1 MNRSTQ
7 MRLPS
12 AGARRHVLPRA
23 LFAALCT
30 MTAGQALAEAPAA
43 EAAAAAAD
51 AEVTTLD
58 GVNVTGERGYTVEK
72 TTAGTRMNLSLREIP
87 QSVTVITRDRMDDQN
102 LQSITDVLN
111 NVTGISVAQS
121 DSERLEFYARGFYI
135 DNYQFDGIP
144 AYMEQAWSYGDSALD
159 VALYDRVEVVRGATG
174 LLTGSGNPSAS
185 INLVRKHALSR
196 EFTGT
201 VSVGGGDF
209 NKTRSVADVTVPLS
223 PGGNVRARVIG
234 VYQDGES
241 DMDRYNLRKK
251 IGSAIIDADLT
262 DSTLLSVGYEYQK
275 KESDDV
281 TWGGFPLFFSDG
293 TRTNYDRSFNPAADW
308 TFWDTRL
315 QRTFASLQQGFDNGW
330 TLKANVSHEKTEA
343 ANHLFY
349 PFYTIFG
356 FDRATGGG
364 VVPYSGNY
372 LTERKADGADVYAEG
387 PFQLF
392 GREHHL
398 VAGASYNRR
407 EFTNNGTFD
416 FPAPLDTYFGWNG
429 AYPEPNWSPRTV
441 QSTGTIKQKAAYVA
455 GRFSLADP
463 LTLLVGARYTDWQI
477 DGRNLDSATQQLV
490 PFSDT
495 QTEVTPYA
503 GLVYDI
509 NDVWSTYVSY
519 TEIFNPQTL
528 RDANG
533 GYLDPLTGKGY
544 EAGVKA
550 AWFDDKLNASLAVFR
565 IEQDNLGVA
574 TGGFVPGSSESAYEA
589 ANGVVSEGFDFEI
602 SGRVTAGWNTTFGAS
617 HYTARDDSG
626 TSINTQLPRTTLK
639 LFNSYTPQ
647 GAWSDLTVGGGV
659 NWQNRSYYV
668 DPVYGAFQ
676 QSAYAL
682 VSAFARYRLSP
693 QFSVQLNVDNLLD
706 KRYYAQFNGG
716 YGAWGASRN
725 GMLTFNYTF

>member
-1 MNRSTQ
+1 MIRSTEL
-7 MRLPS
+7 RLAS

-23 LFAALCT
+23 LFAALCA
-30 MTAGQALAEAPAA
+30 MAAGQALAETPAA
-43 EAAAAAAD
+43 GD

-58 GVNVTGERGYTVEK
+58 RLIVQGEQAKGYTVEK
-72 TTAGTRMNLSLREIP
+72 TTAGTRMDLSLREIP

-196 EFTGT
+196 DFTGT

-223 PGGNVRARVIG
+223 PEGTVRARVIG

-241 DMDRYNLRKK
+241 DMDRYGLRKK

-275 KESDDV
+275 KESNDV
-281 TWGGFPLFFSDG
+281 TWGGFPLFYSDG
-293 TRTNYDRSFNPAADW
+293 TRTSYDRSFNPAADW

-315 QRTFASLQQGFDNGW
+315 QRTFASLQQSFDNGW
-330 TLKANVSHEKTEA
+330 TLKANLSHEKTEA

-392 GREHHL
+392 GREHQL

-407 EFTNNGTFD
+407 EYVNNGTFD
-416 FPAPLDTYFGWNG
+416 FPAPLDSYLGWTG
-429 AYPEPNWSPRTV
+429 AYPEPNWSPRLV
-441 QSTGTIKQKAAYVA
+441 QSDGTIKQKAAYVA
-455 GRFSLADP
+455 ARFSLADS
-463 LTLLVGARYTDWQI
+463 LKLLVGARYTDWQI

-490 PFSDT
+490 PFSDS

-550 AWFDDKLNASLAVFR
+550 AWFDDRLNASLAVFR

-574 TGGFVPGSSESAYEA
+574 TGGFVPGSSDFAYEA
-589 ANGVVSEGFDFEI
+589 ANGVVSEGFDFEV
-602 SGRVTAGWNTTFGAS
+602 SGRVTESWNTTFGAS

-626 TSINTQLPRTTLK
+626 TSINTHLPRTTLK

-693 QFSVQLNVDNLLD
+693 QFSVQLNIDNLLD

>member
-1 MNRSTQ
+1 MIRSTEL
-7 MRLPS
+7 RLAS
-12 AGARRHVLPRA
+12 VGARRHVLPRA
-23 LFAALCT
+23 LVAALCT
-30 MTAGQALAEAPAA
+30 MAAGQVLAETPV
-43 EAAAAAAD
+43 AAAD

-58 GVNVTGERGYTVEK
+58 RLIVQGEQAKGYTVEK

-121 DSERLEFYARGFYI
+121 DSERLEFFARGFYI

-159 VALYDRVEVVRGATG
+159 VALYDRIEVVRGATG

-196 EFTGT
+196 DFTGT

-223 PGGNVRARVIG
+223 PEGTVRARVIG

-241 DMDRYNLRKK
+241 DMDRYSMRKK

-275 KESDDV
+275 KESNDV
-281 TWGGFPLFFSDG
+281 TWGGFPLFYSDG

-315 QRTFASLQQGFDNGW
+315 QRTFASLQQSFDNGW
-330 TLKANVSHEKTEA
+330 NLKANVSHEKTEA

-372 LTERKADGADVYAEG
+372 QTERKADGADVYAEG

-392 GREHHL
+392 GREHQL

-407 EFTNNGTFD
+407 EYVNNGTFD
-416 FPAPLDTYFGWNG
+416 FPAPLDSYFGWTG

-441 QSTGTIKQKAAYVA
+441 QSDGTIKQKAAYVA
-455 GRFSLADP
+455 ARFSLADP

-477 DGRNLDSATQQLV
+477 DGRNFDSTTQGLV

-533 GYLDPLTGKGY
+533 GYLDPLSGKGY

-602 SGRVTAGWNTTFGAS
+602 SGRVTESWNTTFGAS
-617 HYTARDDSG
+617 HYTARDDNG
-626 TSINTQLPRTTLK
+626 TSINTHLPRTTIK

-647 GAWSDLTVGGGV
+647 GVWSDLTVGGGV

-668 DPVYGAFQ
+668 DPVYGTFQ

-706 KRYYAQFNGG
+706 KRYYSQFNGG

>member
-43 EAAAAAAD
+43 EAAAAD

-668 DPVYGAFQ
+668 DQVYGAFQ

>member
-43 EAAAAAAD
+43 EAAAD

-565 IEQDNLGVA
+565 IEQDNLGVD

>member
-1 MNRSTQ
+1 M
-7 MRLPS
+7 
-12 AGARRHVLPRA
+12 
-23 LFAALCT
+23 
-30 MTAGQALAEAPAA
+30 
-43 EAAAAAAD
+43 
-51 AEVTTLD
+51 
-58 GVNVTGERGYTVEK
+58 
-72 TTAGTRMNLSLREIP
+72 
-87 QSVTVITRDRMDDQN
+87 
-102 LQSITDVLN
+102 
-111 NVTGISVAQS
+111 
-121 DSERLEFYARGFYI
+121 
-135 DNYQFDGIP
+135 
-144 AYMEQAWSYGDSALD
+144 
-159 VALYDRVEVVRGATG
+159 
-174 LLTGSGNPSAS
+174 
-185 INLVRKHALSR
+185 
-196 EFTGT
+196 
-201 VSVGGGDF
+201 
-209 NKTRSVADVTVPLS
+209 
-223 PGGNVRARVIG
+223 IG

-293 TRTNYDRSFNPAADW
+293 TRTNYNRSFNPAADW

-477 DGRNLDSATQQLV
+477 DGGNFDAAQGLV

-693 QFSVQLNVDNLLD
+693 QFSVQLNIDNLLD

>member
-12 AGARRHVLPRA
+12 VGAGRHVLPRA

-43 EAAAAAAD
+43 EAAAAD

>member
-12 AGARRHVLPRA
+12 VGARRHVLPRA

-43 EAAAAAAD
+43 EAAAD

-241 DMDRYNLRKK
+241 DVDRYNLRKK

-565 IEQDNLGVA
+565 IEQDNLGVD

>member
-1 MNRSTQ
+1 M
-7 MRLPS
+7 
-12 AGARRHVLPRA
+12 
-23 LFAALCT
+23 
-30 MTAGQALAEAPAA
+30 
-43 EAAAAAAD
+43 
-51 AEVTTLD
+51 
-58 GVNVTGERGYTVEK
+58 
-72 TTAGTRMNLSLREIP
+72 
-87 QSVTVITRDRMDDQN
+87 
-102 LQSITDVLN
+102 
-111 NVTGISVAQS
+111 
-121 DSERLEFYARGFYI
+121 
-135 DNYQFDGIP
+135 
-144 AYMEQAWSYGDSALD
+144 
-159 VALYDRVEVVRGATG
+159 
-174 LLTGSGNPSAS
+174 
-185 INLVRKHALSR
+185 
-196 EFTGT
+196 
-201 VSVGGGDF
+201 
-209 NKTRSVADVTVPLS
+209 
-223 PGGNVRARVIG
+223 
-234 VYQDGES
+234 
-241 DMDRYNLRKK
+241 
-251 IGSAIIDADLT
+251 
-262 DSTLLSVGYEYQK
+262 
-275 KESDDV
+275 
-281 TWGGFPLFFSDG
+281 
-293 TRTNYDRSFNPAADW
+293 
-308 TFWDTRL
+308 
-315 QRTFASLQQGFDNGW
+315 
-330 TLKANVSHEKTEA
+330 
-343 ANHLFY
+343 
-349 PFYTIFG
+349 
-356 FDRATGGG
+356 
-364 VVPYSGNY
+364 VPYSGNY

-429 AYPEPNWSPRTV
+429 AYPEPNWSPRSV

-477 DGRNLDSATQQLV
+477 DGGNFDAAQGLV

-668 DPVYGAFQ
+668 DQVYGAFQ

>member
-1 MNRSTQ
+1 MNRPTV
-7 MRLPS
+7 MRLLPI
-12 AGARRHVLPRA
+12 GLRPRA
-23 LFAALCT
+23 LSHAVFAALCT
-30 MTAGQALAEAPAA
+30 LSAGQAMAETPAG
-43 EAAAAAAD
+43 E

-58 GVNVTGERGYTVEK
+58 RLNVQGEQVKGYTVEK

-87 QSVTVITRDRMDDQN
+87 QSVTVVTRERMDDQN

-111 NVTGISVAQS
+111 NVSGISVAQS

-185 INLVRKHALSR
+185 INLVRKHAVSR
-196 EFTGT
+196 DFTGT

-223 PGGNVRARVIG
+223 PEGTVRARVVG

-281 TWGGFPLFFSDG
+281 TWGGFPLFYSDG

-315 QRTFASLQQGFDNGW
+315 QRTFASLQQSFDSGW
-330 TLKANVSHEKTEA
+330 LLKANVSHEKTEA

-372 LTERKADGADVYAEG
+372 QTERKADGADVYAEG

-407 EFTNNGTFD
+407 EYVNNGTFD
-416 FPAPLDTYFGWNG
+416 FPAPLDSYFGWTG

-441 QSTGTIKQKAAYVA
+441 QSDGTIKQKAAYVA
-455 GRFSLADP
+455 ARFSLAEP

-477 DGRNLDSATQQLV
+477 DGRNFDAAQGLA
-490 PFSDT
+490 PFSDS

-509 NDVWSTYVSY
+509 DDVWSTYVSY

-533 GYLDPLTGKGY
+533 GYLDPLSGKGY

-550 AWFDDKLNASLAVFR
+550 AWFDDQLNASLALFR

-574 TGGFVPGSSESAYEA
+574 TGGFVPGSSESAFEA
-589 ANGVVSEGFDFEI
+589 ANGVVSEGFDFEL
-602 SGRVTAGWNTTFGAS
+602 SGRLAAGWNATFGAS

-626 TSINTQLPRTTLK
+626 TSINTHLPRTTIK

-668 DPVYGAFQ
+668 DPVYGTFQ

-706 KRYYAQFNGG
+706 KRYYSQFNGG

-725 GMLTFNYTF
+725 GMLTFNYAF

>member
-1 MNRSTQ
+1 MNRPAV
-7 MRLPS
+7 MRL
-12 AGARRHVLPRA
+12 LPIALRSRA
-23 LFAALCT
+23 LSHAVFAALCT
-30 MTAGQALAEAPAA
+30 LSAGPALAETPAG
-43 EAAAAAAD
+43 D
-51 AEVTTLD
+51 VEVTTLD
-58 GVNVTGERGYTVEK
+58 RLNVQGEQVKGYTVEK
-72 TTAGTRMNLSLREIP
+72 TTAGTRMNLALREIP
-87 QSVTVITRDRMDDQN
+87 QSVTVVTRERMDDQN

-111 NVTGISVAQS
+111 NVSGISVAQS

-185 INLVRKHALSR
+185 INLVRKHAVSR
-196 EFTGT
+196 DFTGT

-223 PGGNVRARVIG
+223 PEGTVRARVVG

-281 TWGGFPLFFSDG
+281 TWGGFPLFYSDG

-315 QRTFASLQQGFDNGW
+315 QRTFASLQQSFDSGW
-330 TLKANVSHEKTEA
+330 MLKANVSHEKTEA

-349 PFYTIFG
+349 PAYTSDG
-356 FDRATGGG
+356 FDPANGGG
-364 VVPYSGNY
+364 LVPYSGNY
-372 LTERKADGADVYAEG
+372 MTERKADGAEMYAEG

-398 VAGASYNRR
+398 VVGASYNRR
-407 EFTNNGTFD
+407 EYVNNGTFD
-416 FPAPLDTYFGWNG
+416 FPAPLNSYFGWNG
-429 AYPEPNWSPRTV
+429 AYPEPSWNPLLV
-441 QSTGTIKQKAAYVA
+441 QSEGTIEQKAGYVA
-455 GRFSLADP
+455 ARFSLADP
-463 LTLLVGARYTDWQI
+463 LKLLVGARYTRWQI
-477 DGRNLDSATQQLV
+477 DGRNFDFALNQLL
-490 PFSDT
+490 PFSDR
-495 QTEVTPYA
+495 QKEVTPYA
-503 GLVYDI
+503 GLVYDL
-509 NDVWSTYVSY
+509 NEVWSAYVSY
-519 TEIFNPQTL
+519 TEIFNPQT
-528 RDANG
+528 RRNKSG
-533 GYLDPLTGKGY
+533 GFLDPLTGKAY

-550 AWFDDKLNASLAVFR
+550 AWFDDQLNASLALFR

-574 TGGFVPGSSESAYEA
+574 TGGFVPGSSESAFEA
-589 ANGVVSEGFDFEI
+589 ANGVVSEGFDFEV
-602 SGRVTAGWNTTFGAS
+602 SGRLTQGWNATFGAS

-626 TSINTQLPRTTLK
+626 TSINKHLPRTTIK
-639 LFNSYTPQ
+639 LFSSYTPQ

-668 DPVYGAFQ
+668 DPVYGIFE
-676 QSAYAL
+676 QSGYAL
-682 VSAFARYRLSP
+682 VSAFARYRLAP

-725 GMLTFNYTF
+725 GMLTFNYSF

>member
-12 AGARRHVLPRA
+12 VGARRHVLPRA

-43 EAAAAAAD
+43 EAAAAAD

-565 IEQDNLGVA
+565 IEQDNLGVD

>member
-43 EAAAAAAD
+43 EAAAAAD

-477 DGRNLDSATQQLV
+477 DGGNFDAAQGLV

-550 AWFDDKLNASLAVFR
+550 AWFDDKLSASLAVFR
-565 IEQDNLGVA
+565 IEQDNLGVD

>member
-12 AGARRHVLPRA
+12 AGARRHVVPRA

-416 FPAPLDTYFGWNG
+416 FPAPLDTYFGLNG

-477 DGRNLDSATQQLV
+477 DGGNFDAAQGLV

-668 DPVYGAFQ
+668 DQVYGAFQ

>member
-12 AGARRHVLPRA
+12 VGARRDVLPRA

-43 EAAAAAAD
+43 EAAAAD

-185 INLVRKHALSR
+185 INLVRKHAVSR
-196 EFTGT
+196 DFTGT

-223 PGGNVRARVIG
+223 PEGTVRARVVG

-392 GREHHL
+392 GREHQL

-477 DGRNLDSATQQLV
+477 DGGNFDAAQGLV